1 MFTFFPLLRE
11 FDRRKY
17 LTKLA
22 QIPLIALSRCRT
34 KMFASVSFSTTNSS
48 HAFALNRCSRR
59 HHRSATKTPIIISA
73 EMEVPE
79 VKGLSKD
86 PCDAFECK
94 GTSPAVESSLR
105 QLARDLRDGK
115 DSNRSIFPYA
125 KDVRFSDGARR
136 FSGSEKFKSC
146 NCELNSIFGGEKISS
161 SDNSKTNNNDNI
173 RNRKFTNWVDSI
185 EVLPGGSVAKILW
198 RIESKD
204 GKAKVKVETTLEMNL
219 ITGKVLSQ
227 DDQWTFLK
235 GGEIIESKRKAL
247 AVPDKVGNAM
257 DEIMRTVDDATR
269 AARELVNSKNGGE
282 DDFAVDPNDP
292 MKFFSYENNQN
303 RNLSEFAL
311 LLALLFL
318 ISKLYEQVALLK

>member
-1 MFTFFPLLRE
+1 
-11 FDRRKY
+11 
-17 LTKLA
+17 
-22 QIPLIALSRCRT
+22 
-34 KMFASVSFSTTNSS
+34 MFASVSSFSTTKSS
-48 HAFALNRCSRR
+48 HALSSLALNRSRHRRSRR
-59 HHRSATKTPIIISA
+59 HRCSTNTPITTA
-73 EMEVPE
+73 EIPE

-136 FSGSEKFKSC
+136 FSGSEKFKNC

>member
-1 MFTFFPLLRE
+1 M
-11 FDRRKY
+11 
-17 LTKLA
+17 
-22 QIPLIALSRCRT
+22 
-34 KMFASVSFSTTNSS
+34 
-48 HAFALNRCSRR
+48 
-59 HHRSATKTPIIISA
+59 
-73 EMEVPE
+73 
-79 VKGLSKD
+79 
-86 PCDAFECK
+86 
-94 GTSPAVESSLR
+94 
-105 QLARDLRDGK
+105 RDGK
-115 DSNRSIFPYA
+115 DANRSVVPYA
-125 KDVRFSDGARR
+125 KDVRFSDGARAFR
-136 FSGSEKFKSC
+136 GSEKFKKS
-146 NCELNSIFGGEKISS
+146 NCELNAIFGGGGEKSGG
-161 SDNSKTNNNDNI
+161 NNEEK
-173 RNRKFTNWVDSI
+173 KFTSAVDSI
-185 EVLPGGSVAKILW
+185 NVQPGGSAAKILW

-204 GKAKVKVETTLEMNL
+204 GNAKVNVETTLEMNL

-318 ISKLYEQVALLK
+318 ISKLYEQVSLLK

>member
-1 MFTFFPLLRE
+1 
-11 FDRRKY
+11 
-17 LTKLA
+17 
-22 QIPLIALSRCRT
+22 
-34 KMFASVSFSTTNSS
+34 
-48 HAFALNRCSRR
+48 
-59 HHRSATKTPIIISA
+59 
-73 EMEVPE
+73 
-79 VKGLSKD
+79 
-86 PCDAFECK
+86 
-94 GTSPAVESSLR
+94 
-105 QLARDLRDGK
+105 
-115 DSNRSIFPYA
+115 
-125 KDVRFSDGARR
+125 
-136 FSGSEKFKSC
+136 
-146 NCELNSIFGGEKISS
+146 LNSIFGGEKISS
-161 SDNSKTNNNDNI
+161 SDSSNNTNNDNI

-204 GKAKVKVETTLEMNL
+204 GKAKVKVETTLELNL